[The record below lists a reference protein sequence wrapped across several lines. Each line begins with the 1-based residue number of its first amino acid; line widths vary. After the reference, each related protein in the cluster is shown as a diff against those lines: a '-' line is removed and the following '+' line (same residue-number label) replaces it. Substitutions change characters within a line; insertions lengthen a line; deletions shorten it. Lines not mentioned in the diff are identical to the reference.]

1 MLKDVDEV
9 SVKLDEKDREILKAM
24 ENLDLVQRERH
35 DTEKKVVDLTE
46 IIRQGK
52 YNLARLKV
60 EREVLEREKWT
71 IIRQSKVSV

>member
-1 MLKDVDEV
+1 MRKDVDEV

>member
-1 MLKDVDEV
+1 
-9 SVKLDEKDREILKAM
+9 LDEKDREILKAM

>member
-24 ENLDLVQRERH
+24 ENLDLCQREKH
-35 DTEKKVVDLTE
+35 DTGKKVVDLTE
-46 IIRQGK
+46 TIRQGK